1 MSSAANVGWHS
12 IAKGGI
18 VIPRPPVAPRERA
31 QRGTPRDPAALSLP
45 PIGNRGD
52 PGPCTLRRGDASSFR
67 DQQQHRAMPRR
78 LLALQPKQT
87 LRHSWPGF
95 VRGPQGMGHR
105 GYFLLGGRSEGRLC
119 QPRPPAG
126 EKGGTAEGGALP
138 GAEGDPAAPFSLC
151 LTPEAIG
158 VLQKRRL
165 AQGLRLGGVDEEGE
179 KERRGQAGRGNGR
192 GRGVGHVASGE
203 LVQGLGGEIF
213 SETEVPK
220 GLLRI
225 SLLNDRHRYDD
236 VEYEDDDDDR
246 GGGGGEGGGG
256 RGGEGGGGGGEGG
269 GLKAARTLHVDAGV
283 RDKCMRW
290 LRGLEEA
297 RGGHSLPH
305 LIL

>member
-1 MSSAANVGWHS
+1 MSSAANLGWHS

-18 VIPRPPVAPRERA
+18 VIPRPPVDPRDRA
-31 QRGTPRDPAALSLP
+31 HRGTPRDPVALSLP

-52 PGPCTLRRGDASSFR
+52 PGPCTPRRGDPTSFR
-67 DQQQHRAMPRR
+67 DQQQQPQHRATPRR

-105 GYFLLGGRSEGRLC
+105 GSLLLGGRSEGRLC

-179 KERRGQAGRGNGR
+179 KKRRGQAGR

-203 LVQGLGGEIF
+203 LVQGFGGEIF

-246 GGGGGEGGGG
+246 GGGGGGV
-256 RGGEGGGGGGEGG
+256 
-269 GLKAARTLHVDAGV
+269 KSARTLHVDAGV
-283 RDKCMRW
+283 RDKCVMW

>member
-1 MSSAANVGWHS
+1 MSSAANLGWHS

-18 VIPRPPVAPRERA
+18 VIPRPPVGPRERP
-31 QRGTPRDPAALSLP
+31 QRGTPRDPVALSLP

-52 PGPCTLRRGDASSFR
+52 PGPCTPRRGDPTSFR
-67 DQQQHRAMPRR
+67 DQQQQQQPHRATPRR

-105 GYFLLGGRSEGRLC
+105 GSLLLGGRSEGRLC
-119 QPRPPAG
+119 QPRPPPAG

-179 KERRGQAGRGNGR
+179 KKRRGQAGR

-246 GGGGGEGGGG
+246 GGGGGGV
-256 RGGEGGGGGGEGG
+256 
-269 GLKAARTLHVDAGV
+269 KSASTLHVDAGV
-283 RDKCMRW
+283 RDKCVTW